1 MRTLKYQR
9 HEFHQD
15 APDIRQASLAEFVL
29 DVPYLL
35 ARGVVPPHHILNAV
49 LQTGGGDAGMSPGT
63 GWEPF
68 QVTTQE
74 YEELLE
80 HLRGMD
86 LDQVQD
92 QDRARFVPD
101 RILLD
106 ETLWDCT
113 THHEWLRQVH
123 QKYP

>member
-1 MRTLKYQR
+1 MRTLEYKRY
-9 HEFHQD
+9 EFHQD

-35 ARGVVPPHHILNAV
+35 SRGVIPPLHILNKV

-68 QVTTQE
+68 QITVQE
-74 YEELLE
+74 YEELLG
-80 HLRGMD
+80 HLCRMD
-86 LDQVQD
+86 LAQVRR

-101 RILLD
+101 SIIVD
-106 ETLWDCT
+106 ETLGECL
-113 THHEWLRQVH
+113 THFEWLRQVR